1 MTRFKPWPRSLA
13 GQMALLIAL
22 ALLVAQVINFGMIL
36 HDRSEFRLAQATRPV
51 ATRIADALD
60 REAHGGRALSAERG
74 RVRRLPTN
82 PIPPAMFERHP
93 EVEAAYTVAGDAS
106 AMLRVRARDT
116 AHLEETLE
124 RIRDHP
130 GVTRTQTQ
138 IVLSTLFERP
148 FEEPPQ
154 T

>member
-60 REAHGGRALSAERG
+60 REAHGGRALSPDRG
-74 RVRRLPTN
+74 RVRRLPAN
-82 PIPPAMFERHP
+82 PISPAMF
-93 EVEAAYTVAGDAS
+93 
-106 AMLRVRARDT
+106 
-116 AHLEETLE
+116 
-124 RIRDHP
+124 
-130 GVTRTQTQ
+130 
-138 IVLSTLFERP
+138 
-148 FEEPPQ
+148 
-154 T
+154 